1 MRRRLTLRYF
11 SCVGALLFIPMVVF
25 AASGWTDH
33 APVVELTP
41 TIHGRFL
48 LELKVTKNPSGC
60 KNKEIFYQDYG
71 VPGSRQMFRAL
82 LEAVASEKMVRVYV
96 TGRCELNGY
105 SEISSV
111 AIVP

>member
-1 MRRRLTLRYF
+1 MKRRLRCF
-11 SCVGALLFIPMVVF
+11 PCVVALLFIPMVAF
-25 AASGWTDH
+25 AVSGWTDH

-48 LELKVTKNPSGC
+48 VKLKVSKNPSGC
-60 KNKEIFYQDYG
+60 KNKETFYQDYN
-71 VPGSRQMFRAL
+71 VPGSEQMFYAL

-96 TGRCELNGY
+96 TGKCVMNGY

-111 AIVP
+111 SIVP